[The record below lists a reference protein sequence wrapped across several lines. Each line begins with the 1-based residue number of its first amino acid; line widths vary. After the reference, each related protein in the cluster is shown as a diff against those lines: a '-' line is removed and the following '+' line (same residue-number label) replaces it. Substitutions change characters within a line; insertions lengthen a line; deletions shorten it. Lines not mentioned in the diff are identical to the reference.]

1 MSFLVLPVI
10 AALAALTPAQ
20 AMIGSAA
27 VADGAQL
34 LGSGMSYAQAAQQR
48 KYMKEAESAAAKAAA
63 DARAKL
69 QEAPLERLQ
78 VPTEA
83 YETAM
88 REITA
93 QSMQMTEAARESG
106 ARELAASVGR
116 MGAMGLTATQQQ
128 REAMAQD
135 IYKRDVAVAED
146 EARRLGLL
154 SNIDLK
160 ESMGAQ
166 LAAAQAQ
173 EAAARATTSATQ
185 GVVGAIGTMGNA
197 MPLYFQQQGAAAGMG
212 AAEGIGGAMGQM
224 GAGQLGQAIG
234 PQLGAISPYQPA
246 NFPNITLNQVSQ
258 STDPYMM
265 YLTGQYFK

>member
-1 MSFLVLPVI
+1 MIPIPPQVLIQIGAKVLPQ
-10 AALAALTPAQ
+10 L
-20 AMIGSAA
+20 IGA
-27 VADGAQL
+27 
-34 LGSGMSYAQAAQQR
+34 GMSYAQAARQ
-48 KYMKEAESAAAKAAA
+48 KKEMKSAEEAAAKALA

-83 YETAM
+83 YENAM

-116 MGAMGLTATQQQ
+116 VGALGLSATEKQ

-135 IYKRDVAVAED
+135 IYKRDLAVAED

-154 SNIDLK
+154 SNIDVR

-166 LAAAQAQ
+166 LAASR
-173 EAAARATTSATQ
+173 AAEQRGAALKSATESL
-185 GVVGAIGTMGNA
+185 GGALGTVFGEL
-197 MPLYFQQQGAAAGMG
+197 PLYMLSPEAMQQMKDKQALFGTAGKTG
-212 AAEGIGGAMGQM
+212 TLNDPTSRLERQQISSN
-224 GAGQLGQAIG
+224 
-234 PQLGAISPYQPA
+234 LGALQEELFFLDQFQPIPYLP
-246 NFPNITLNQVSQ
+246 
-258 STDPYMM
+258 
-265 YLTGQYFK
+265 